1 MDYTFRSQPTMQSV
15 INTVS
20 DNIAKNIKCAQIAR
34 ILAVDTANLRLT
46 VLPLNKIF
54 DGTEYVEHPQLIN
67 VPYIILSGGGSSV
80 LLPVNVDDLCLLIFC
95 DNSID
100 NTLLS
105 DEASDPANN
114 NMHSINDGIAIVGL
128 FSQLSLPDYSANM
141 QLIDAVKIT
150 LTTPLV
156 DCSEWLQGNLKA
168 NNGASGSFTSQD
180 GKSITVANGIVTSIS

>member
-1 MDYTFRSQPTMQSV
+1 MQSV

>member
-1 MDYTFRSQPTMQSV
+1 MQSV

-34 ILAVDTANLRLT
+34 ILAVDTTNLRLT

-141 QLIDAVKIT
+141 QLIDAIKIK